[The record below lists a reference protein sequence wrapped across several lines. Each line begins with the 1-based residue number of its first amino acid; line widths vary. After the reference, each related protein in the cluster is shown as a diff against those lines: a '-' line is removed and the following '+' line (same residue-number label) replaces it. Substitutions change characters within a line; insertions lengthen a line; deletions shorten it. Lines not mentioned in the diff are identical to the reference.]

1 MNKLTLSLLIGLAAA
16 VFISSVQNFSEDY
29 DNLRHG
35 MIRLHI
41 LANSDSEEDQAV
53 KLKVRDAVLAESSGW
68 FKSCKTLDDTRS
80 VIEDK
85 LPEIKA
91 IAERTLLENGFD
103 ENVRCEL
110 THMDFDTREYD
121 SFTVPAG
128 DYEALRITIGE
139 AAGYNWWCVLYPP
152 LCLPAASERA
162 DAKDYFTL
170 EELDILENPEEYE
183 IKFKCVEWYQELVK
197 KWEEF
202 LAVS

>member
-1 MNKLTLSLLIGLAAA
+1 MNKLTFSLLVGLAAA
-16 VFISSVQNFSEDY
+16 VFISSLQNFSGDY

-41 LANSDSEEDQAV
+41 LANSDSEEDQEV
-53 KLKVRDAVLAESSGW
+53 KLKVRDAVLEGSAGW
-68 FKSCKTLDDTRS
+68 LEHCKTLEDTKS
-80 VIEDK
+80 AVEDK

-91 IAERTLLENGFD
+91 IAERALIENGFD
-103 ENVRCEL
+103 EKVKCEL

-128 DYEALRITIGE
+128 DYDALRITIGE
-139 AAGYNWWCVLYPP
+139 AAGHNWWCVLYPP

-162 DAKDYFTL
+162 DAEDYFTP
-170 EELDILENPEEYE
+170 EELDILKNPDEYE
-183 IKFKCVEWYQELVK
+183 IRFKCIEWYRALIK

-202 LAVS
+202 LA